1 MVTPP
6 SRQFRNPV
14 VSKWTSILDE
24 GAVKMS
30 GWGVEVGVGWP
41 DPVERQCWALL
52 NCFLPPAHTGLG
64 RRQGPAAGGKA
75 VHVASCGCDRAGGG

>member
-14 VSKWTSILDE
+14 VSKWTSILGE
-24 GAVKMS
+24 GAVRMS
-30 GWGVEVGVGWP
+30 GWGVEVGVGRP

-64 RRQGPAAGGKA
+64 RRQ
-75 VHVASCGCDRAGGG
+75 DRKSVV